1 MKKWVLFLIAT
12 AILTIFCAACDN
24 NENEGLLDNG
34 EVTGDEDGDAGT
46 DKDIDLPKG
55 DLDTDVDVDTENDV
69 LPPTDNDIPS
79 PWDDQDADDDGIK
92 NKFEGTGDTD
102 SDGTPDYLDDDS
114 DGDGLPDS
122 TEAPDGVP
130 VDTDNDDTPDFQD
143 TDSDNDGIPDGVEG
157 TGDADSDG
165 IPNYRD
171 SDSDGDGLLDS
182 IEAGG
187 DPAVPVDTDSDGTPD
202 YLDPD
207 CDKDG
212 IPDGVEGLKD
222 ADLDGIPNYLDDDSD
237 GDGIPDSEECPQTPC
252 VNSDDDDLPDFKDKD
267 SDNDGLSDASE
278 KDCANLGKNSRFFA
292 DTDEDGYSDLAE
304 EAVGSD
310 LCDAAQGVKD
320 IVEFYFVLPYQDP
333 EKTDVLTFA
342 PTVQKADIHFNVDT
356 TGSMSGEIDNL
367 KSGLSTIMTET
378 KSRVADSAFGVSY
391 FEDFPACEF
400 GNSGDQ
406 PWELLQSP
414 TTDTGIAQAG
424 VDKLSLGG
432 GNDFPESGYE
442 ALYQLATG
450 AGGTFALSGD
460 DGCGGSC
467 TASHTIPA
475 ASCGGLLGGA
485 CFRIGSIPI
494 AIHVTDATSH
504 VPADYGLTYHSRD
517 EAVTA
522 LNALGVRTVTVQ
534 SGSDGDTTTQLNDIS
549 NSTGARVPVCAF
561 KTGESSWRCGAEQCC
576 TLNGGATAPSAG
588 ICTLRYQIPEDGTSL
603 GSSVV
608 DGVDAIIKYATFS
621 VLTVGKDD
629 GDGGTIDTACF
640 LKMIEA
646 LSYVA
651 PPAEP
656 EKSCTPVATP
666 AALGGAAYNNGFANF
681 APGTSDPAKEG
692 AKLLFTVHAQNDTCF
707 KPTSAEAQVFTA
719 YIDVR
724 DQVTGAVL
732 DTQTVTIIVPG
743 VFDSGGED

>member
-1 MKKWVLFLIAT
+1 MKKWVLSLIAT
-12 AILTIFCAACDN
+12 AALTLFCAACDN
-24 NENEGLLDNG
+24 NENEGLIDNG
-34 EVTGDEDGDAGT
+34 EATGDEDQDVGA
-46 DKDIDLPKG
+46 DKDVDIPKG
-55 DLDTDVDVDTENDV
+55 DLDHDVDTDTENDV

-79 PWDDQDADDDGIK
+79 PWDDKDEDGDGIK
-92 NKFEGTGDTD
+92 NGFEGTGDTD

-122 TEAPDGVP
+122 TEAPGGIP
-130 VDTDNDDTPDFQD
+130 VDTDSDGTPDFQD

-165 IPNYRD
+165 TPNYRD
-171 SDSDGDGLLDS
+171 KDSDDDGLLDS

-187 DPAVPVDTDSDGTPD
+187 DPTIPLDTDSDGTPD

-237 GDGIPDSEECPQTPC
+237 GDGVIDSEECPSLPC
-252 VNSDDDDLPDFKDKD
+252 FDSDGDDLPDFKDKD

-278 KDCANLGKNSRFFA
+278 KDCPILGKNSRFFA

-367 KSGLSTIMTET
+367 KSGLSTIMTEA
-378 KSRVADSAFGVSY
+378 KNRVADSAFGVSH
-391 FEDFPACEF
+391 FEDFPACDF
-400 GNSGDQ
+400 GGSSDQ

-414 TTDTGIAQAG
+414 TTDAGTAQAG
-424 VDKLSLGG
+424 VDKLTLGS

-442 ALYQLATG
+442 SLYQLATG
-450 AGGTFALSGD
+450 AGGTFNLSGD

-467 TASHTIPA
+467 SASHTIPV

-485 CFRIGSIPI
+485 CFRLGSIPI

-522 LNALGVRTVTVQ
+522 LNALGVRTITVQ

-576 TLNGGATAPSAG
+576 TLNGGATAPSG
-588 ICTLRYQIPEDGTSL
+588 GVCTLRYQIPEDGTSL

-608 DGVDAIIKYATFS
+608 DGVDA
-621 VLTVGKDD
+621 
-629 GDGGTIDTACF
+629 
-640 LKMIEA
+640 
-646 LSYVA
+646 
-651 PPAEP
+651 
-656 EKSCTPVATP
+656 
-666 AALGGAAYNNGFANF
+666 
-681 APGTSDPAKEG
+681 
-692 AKLLFTVHAQNDTCF
+692 
-707 KPTSAEAQVFTA
+707 
-719 YIDVR
+719 
-724 DQVTGAVL
+724 
-732 DTQTVTIIVPG
+732 
-743 VFDSGGED
+743 